1 MPGICGACGIAF
13 HNITDVVKCAGNC
26 GLQYHSTCTNL
37 RSQQD
42 LTLLVKKNT
51 QWMCNFCKTQ
61 DSNRAVENVNDSSQF
76 NENLHQNIV
85 DHERCVMD
93 EFADLRSRANLLLK
107 KVDKIEVAIGNIKAE
122 YTDAVK
128 MTERLRDYNK
138 EVDDCAKN
146 LTSKTFGLQGS
157 ERSYIVE
164 SSAPLSSDK
173 NILNILESI
182 GKSLK
187 IQVYLLAAL
196 TLFFVTCKFYGQ

>member
-1 MPGICGACGIAF
+1 
-13 HNITDVVKCAGNC
+13 
-26 GLQYHSTCTNL
+26 
-37 RSQQD
+37 
-42 LTLLVKKNT
+42 
-51 QWMCNFCKTQ
+51 
-61 DSNRAVENVNDSSQF
+61 
-76 NENLHQNIV
+76 
-85 DHERCVMD
+85 MD